1 MFKNI
6 ELKKREYEKM
16 HYSDMKISGESLKL
30 PKQAQ
35 KWLKGARKGDWLGS
49 LEDGAGVNVP
59 KHRPRLAG
67 FELPDDAKAGSTQA
81 F

>member
-1 MFKNI
+1 
-6 ELKKREYEKM
+6 M
-16 HYSDMKISGESLKL
+16 HYSDMKISGGSLKL

-49 LEDGAGVNVP
+49 LEDGAGVKFP
-59 KHRPRLAG
+59 GHRPRLAG
-67 FELPDDAKAGSTQA
+67 LEPPDEAKAGSTQT